1 MTVAGISAPANAAP
15 GDNTEALAQFLG
27 SNLLTSELLNVGTA
41 ESGSPGGPPTDTN
54 PLNLQALQ
62 ALGLELQLIGDG
74 LEVPLITDGTT
85 PGLLNLGQAG
95 AIQNYAATTPT
106 GAVAASGLISNDGTI
121 AISENA
127 SPTDLGNS
135 SINLTSLLSQLGIAG
150 ATGPVIDTL
159 ALQIGALASRIETTP
174 GQPTTSAYRVTDL
187 KAQVHSALVAALATS
202 LRNAGVSV
210 GGTLSTSVN
219 GLVGTGGVL
228 TGVVNAV
235 PPIRLLGLADVTLGQ
250 PTIAVDIANL
260 GAVVDTVLG
269 SNAILVSDNGA
280 VTINLT
286 SGTVTINLAAVVN
299 PGGTGLNGRPA
310 NTSVLTTANIA
321 TITAGVTNALGK
333 ITAPLTT
340 ALDQAV
346 RGSSVTISLQ
356 VRATLLPALGNTG
369 TLIDAPITIRGT
381 LQQLATGQGV
391 VDTSGIRL
399 LPGIPLCIGA
409 IVFGNCVGVNLNG
422 LVAALLT
429 SVTTSVVTPLLTAL
443 APAVT
448 GILNS
453 TSTSITAALNGVVN
467 PLLAAL
473 NPVLDGVLSNVA
485 DITINEQPQLRTPP
499 EAADLGTGSATVRAL
514 SVTLLP
520 RVVGT
525 SLAKISLASS
535 TVRAQTV
542 DIVETTVRA
551 GNPITVNGAGWVAG
565 TPVTV
570 AFTDGAGNPVGT
582 PVSAT
587 PVAAGTY
594 SFPFTI
600 PVGTV
605 GPVTATATQNGVTAR
620 DTVAVTAPPSLNILE
635 TAVTAG
641 GSITVLGANWS
652 PAGPVSIAFSNAAG
666 AVGTP
671 VTPTPLSDGTFS
683 VGFTVPPGTTGP
695 LTATATQGAD
705 VRQDTVAI
713 TPPGVPALNIVETSV
728 VEGDPITIT
737 GSSWSNAS
745 TVSVEVRDGAGTVID
760 TSARQP
766 AGGTFSFAYTV
777 PVGTVGPVTAVATQG
792 GDTAQDSVAVV
803 PLPSIDIVETTVVE
817 GTTVT
822 VNGSNWTPAAPV
834 SIRYSTTANAQLGDV
849 VTVTP
854 IDNGS
859 FTTTFL
865 VPVGTQTQVTATATQ
880 GARSDS
886 DQVLVTAL
894 PIPPSMDVTQDS
906 VVAGTAATVTGANWD
921 PTLIVGIEFTNAD
934 GVVGTS
940 FTTPDDDGSFVAN
953 FVVPVGTVGPVTA
966 TATQAGVSLSDV
978 FDVTPAPAIAV
989 VETTV
994 VEGDT
999 VVVPGTDWIPGVTVS
1014 LTFTDG
1020 DGATILPVVPTT
1032 PNSLGAFEEPWL
1044 VPVGTVGPVTVV
1056 ASQPG
1061 SNPATDSFDVTPIP
1075 TVDITETT
1083 VVAGGTVEVTGEN
1096 WSSASPVT
1104 IVFTDSGNQPV
1115 GDPVTVTPNL
1125 DGSFDTD
1132 FAVPATATGTLTA
1145 TASQNGR
1152 TATDTLAVTPPP
1164 AVDIVETTVV
1174 AGDPIRVNGSNF
1186 DPDDLVAQ
1194 VVVTDGNGDAIG
1206 SPFFTGISGAG
1217 TFTFPVTVPVGTVGP
1232 VTVTATAG
1240 GASPSDSVVVTD
1252 APSIDITD
1260 ATVVAGQPI
1269 TALGADW
1276 VPGPVSV
1283 AFTDGDGLPIG
1294 DTVTATA
1301 DGDGAFTTTITVPVG
1316 TTGPVTVT
1324 ATQGARAATDTVAVT
1339 PAPPTDPAVDIV
1351 EDTVVAGEQITVN
1364 GVNWNPDAPLTI
1376 ALSDGDSLPLLPS
1389 VSLTPNGDGSFT
1401 VLYTV
1406 PVGTVG
1412 PVRVLVTQDAD
1423 TATDTAA
1430 VTGAPLG
1437 SPAIDIEQST
1447 VVAGQPITIVGGNWD
1462 ESPLTINFV
1471 DANGTLLDDSVTL
1484 TPDDGG
1490 TFSTTF
1496 TVPVGTV
1503 GPLRALAIQGESAAT
1518 DTVAVTPAPVADI
1531 VEATVVAGQ
1540 PITVTGANWVDAPL
1554 SIVLLDGALLQVGPP
1569 VLLTPAGGAF
1579 ATTWTVP
1586 VGTTGPITAR
1596 VTQGDFLASDT
1607 VLVTPADASAPAI
1620 DIVEATVPA
1629 GQPITVNG
1637 VNWGSGTDVSIVF
1650 TDANANPIG
1659 TAVLA
1664 TPVDGAFTTTVTVP
1678 VGTVGPVRAIATQG
1692 DDLATDTV
1700 AVTAPLPEAPTADI
1714 TETTVVAGQD
1724 ITVTGENWADA
1735 PLSIAFTDG
1744 NAGPLGSVAVTPVDG
1759 AFSVG
1764 FTVPVGTVGPVRAT
1778 VTQGD
1783 DQATDTV
1790 AVTPAPG
1797 PAPTADITETT
1808 VVAGETITLTGE
1820 NWETAPLSI
1829 LFTDG
1834 NDAPIEPSRTLTPDG
1849 DGTFSTTLVVPVGT
1863 VGPVRATVAQG
1874 GDSATDTVIVTPAP
1888 APLPSADILENSVV
1902 AGENITVT
1910 GANWADTE
1918 LTIIF
1923 TDVNSAPI
1931 GTGVTLTPVDG
1942 VFSTSFTI
1950 PVGTLGPV
1958 RANVRQGLDFAADS
1972 VIVTPAA
1979 MVAPTTDIVQTTVE
1993 AGQPIDV
2000 TGANWADTE
2009 LTIVFTD
2016 GDGNAVGL
2024 PVTVTPVDGAFAIE
2038 YTVPVGTVGPLRA
2051 NVTQGDDSATDT
2063 VAVTPAPA
2071 AAPTLD
2077 IVEDTVV
2084 AGQDIEVTGS
2094 NWQGSTVTILF
2105 TDANGSPVGLPV
2117 SATPEDGEFSVDF
2130 TVPVGT
2136 VGPLRATATQG
2147 ASSATDTVAVT
2158 PAPVAA
2164 PTVDIAETTVVEGQ
2178 PITVTG
2184 ENWADAPLSIVFT
2197 DGLGAAI
2204 DSPVS
2209 LTPVDGAFSIGFT
2222 VPVGTT
2228 GPLRAT
2234 VTQGDDTATD
2244 TVAVT
2249 SAPAAPTVDIAE
2261 TTVVA
2266 GEPITV
2272 TGSDWAD
2279 APLSIVYTDGVGTQ
2293 IGAPVVLT
2301 PTGGTFSDSFTVPVG
2316 TSGPVR
2322 VTVTQG
2328 DDTATDTVAVT
2339 PAPGPAPTADITET
2353 TVVAGEDITVT
2364 GANWADTPLTVV
2376 LTDVNGAPI
2385 GSALTLTPEDGVFST
2400 TITVPVGTAGPVRAT
2415 VSQGD
2420 DTATDTVAVTP
2431 APGPAPTA
2439 DITETT
2445 VVAGESITVTGA
2457 NWADAPLSI
2466 VFTDSNAAPVGAPV
2480 VLTPVD
2486 GVFSTAFTVPVGTS
2500 GPLRATVTQGDDTAT
2515 DTVAVTAAP
2524 GPAPTADILETTVV
2538 AGQDITVTGANWA
2551 DTPLSI
2557 SITDGDNNP
2566 IGTPVSV
2573 TPVDGVFT
2581 QAVTIPVGTTGPVR
2595 ATVTQGDD
2603 TASDTVAVTA
2613 APGPAPTV
2621 DILETTV
2628 VAGEAIT
2635 VTGANWADTPLSI
2648 VIADGNG
2655 NPIGTPITLTPEDGV
2670 FSTSVTVPVGTT
2682 GPVRATVTQGDDTA
2696 TDTVAVTPAPGPAPT
2711 ADILE
2716 DTVVAGEAITVT
2728 GANWADTPV
2737 SIVIADGNGNPIGTP
2752 IAVTPV
2758 DGVFSTSVTV
2768 PVGTTG
2774 PVRAT
2779 VSQGDDSATDT
2790 VAVTPAPGP
2799 APTADILETTV
2810 VAGEAI
2816 TVTGSNWADT
2826 PLSIVIADGNG
2837 NPIGTPILVTPE
2849 DGEFST
2855 SVTVP
2860 VGATGPVRATVTQG
2874 DDTATD
2880 TVAVTPA
2887 PGPAPSADILET
2899 TVVAG
2904 QPITV
2909 TGENWADAPL
2919 SIAITDGTG
2928 TPIGTPITLTPE
2940 GGEFSTSVTV
2950 PVGTTGPVRATV
2962 TQGDDTATDTVA
2974 VTAAPGPA
2982 PVVDILEDT
2991 VVAGESITV
3000 TGSNWADTPVSI
3012 VIADGNG
3019 NPIGT
3024 PISVTPVDG
3033 VFSTPVTVPVGTTGP
3048 VTATV
3053 SQGDDTAIDTVAVT
3067 PAPGPAPA
3075 VDILEDTVVA
3085 GETITV
3091 NGENWVDTPVS
3102 IVISDGNGNPIGT
3115 PITVTPV
3122 DGAFSE
3128 TVTVPVGTT
3137 GPVRATV
3144 TQGDDSATDT
3154 VAVTPAPGPA
3164 PAVDILETTI
3174 VAGEAITVTGTNWA
3188 DTPLSIVIADGNGN
3202 PIGTPILVTPEDGE
3216 FSTSVTVPVG
3226 TTGPVRATV
3235 TQGDD
3240 TATDTVA
3247 VTPAPGPAPS
3257 VDILEDTVVAGQ
3269 PITVNGSNWAD
3280 TPVSIV
3286 IADGNGIPIGTPIS
3300 VTPVDGSFSTSVTIP
3315 VGTTGPVRA
3324 TVTQGDDSAADTV
3337 AVTPAPGPA
3346 PVVDIVETTVVAGD
3360 PITVNGSNWADT
3372 PVSIVIADGN
3382 GNPIGTPISVTPV
3395 DGAFS
3400 TSVTIPVGT
3409 TGPVRA
3415 TVTQGDD
3422 SAADTVAV
3430 TPAPGPA
3437 PSADIVE
3444 TTVVAGETITVT
3456 GENWADTP
3464 VSIVIADGNGNPVGT
3479 PISVT
3484 PEDGEFTTSVTIPVG
3499 TTGPV
3504 RATVTQGDDSATDT
3518 VAVTPAPGPA
3528 PSVDIDQATVVA
3540 GQPIDVTGADWE
3552 DTPLTVVYTDGN
3564 GAPIGTPV
3572 ALTPVDGDFAIDF
3585 TVPVGTTGPVRVTVT
3600 QGDDIATDTVAVT
3613 PAPGPAPTADITE
3626 TTVEAGQPITVTGAD
3641 WADAPLSIVIA
3652 DGAGNPIGTPIAVTP
3667 VDGEF
3672 STSVTIPV
3680 GTTGPVRATVTQG
3693 DDTATDTVAVTA
3705 APGPAPAVDILETTV
3720 VAGDPITVTG
3730 ENWADTPVSI
3740 VISDGNGNPIG
3751 TPISVTPVDGEFTT
3765 SVTIPVGTTGPV
3777 RATVTQ
3783 GDDSATDTVAVTPA
3797 PGPAPSADILE
3808 TTVEAGQPITVT
3820 GENWADTPLS
3830 IVIADGNGNPI
3841 GTPITVTPVDGEF
3854 STSVTIP
3861 VGTTGPVRATV
3872 TQGDDS
3878 AADTV
3883 AVTPA
3888 PGPAPAVDIVETT
3901 VVAGE
3906 TITVNGSNWA
3916 DTPVSIVI
3924 ADGNGNPVGT
3934 PIVLTP
3940 VDGAFS
3946 TPVTVPVGTTGPVRV
3961 TVTQGDDTATDTVA
3975 VTPAPGPAPT
3985 ADILETTVVA
3995 GETITVTGA
4004 NWADTPV
4011 SIVIADGN
4019 GNPIGTPISVTP
4031 ADGAFSTTVT
4041 VPVGTTGP
4049 VRATVTQGD
4058 DTATDTV
4065 AVTPAPG
4072 PAPSVD
4078 IDQATVVAG
4087 QPIDV
4092 TGANWA
4098 DTPLTIVFTDGN
4110 GTPIGAP
4117 VTLTP
4122 DDGDFA
4128 IDFTVPEGTTG
4139 PVRVTVTQGDDIATD
4154 TVAVTPAPV
4163 GPSADI
4169 TETTVVAGE
4178 NITVT
4183 GQNWADAELSI
4194 VFTDGADA
4202 QLGLP
4207 VALSPVD
4214 GAFSTTFTV
4223 PVGTTGPVRAT
4234 VVQGDDT
4241 ATDTVIVTAAPGP
4254 APVVDIEETT
4264 VVAGQDI
4271 TLAGVNWA
4279 DAPLSIVFTDGDGA
4293 AIGTPIVLTPVGGG
4307 FSIEFTVP
4315 VGTDGP
4321 VRATVTQG
4329 DDSATDT
4336 VAVTPAPGP
4345 APAVDIVET
4354 TVVAGET
4361 VTVNGSNWADTPVT
4375 IVVSDGNG
4383 NPIGT
4388 PIAVT
4393 PVDGAFTV
4401 DVTVPVGT
4409 TGPVRVTVTQGD
4421 DSATDT
4427 VAVTPAPGP
4436 APSVDIVETTVVAG
4450 QPITV
4455 TGENWA
4461 DAPLTIVVTDGNGVP
4476 IGDPIAVT
4484 PVDGAF
4490 TTTVPVPAGTTGPVR
4505 VTVTQGD
4512 DTATDTVAVTP
4523 APGPDPSVD
4532 IDQTTVV
4539 AGQPIDVTG
4548 ANWADTPLSIVFTD
4562 GLGAPIGA
4570 PVTLT
4575 PADGIFSID
4584 FTVPVGTTGPVRVT
4598 VTQGDEL
4605 ATDTVAVTP
4614 APAAPTADITET
4626 TVEAGQDITVTGAN
4640 WADAPLSIVF
4650 SDGNGAAIALPV
4662 SLTPVDGVFSTTFT
4676 VPVGTTGPV
4685 RATVTQGDDTA
4696 TDTVAVTAAPGPA
4709 PTADIT
4715 ETSVEAGQD
4724 ITVTGA
4730 NWADAPLSI
4739 VFSDGNGAAI
4749 GLPVS
4754 LTPVDGVF
4762 STTFTVPV
4770 GTTGPVRATVTQ
4782 GDDTATDT
4790 VAVTAAPGPAP
4801 TADIVET
4808 TVEAGQDITVT
4819 GANWA
4824 DAPLSI
4830 VFSDGTG
4837 AVIALPVSLTPTDGV
4852 FSTTFTVPVGTTGP
4866 VRATVT
4872 QGDDTATDT
4881 VAVTPAPVEAP
4892 SLDIVETT
4900 VVAGQPITTNGAGW
4914 NPGLPVSV
4922 VFFDGEGHELGPIV
4936 DVTPGVEGEFSLD
4949 YTVPVGT
4956 VGPVR
4961 ATATQGADA
4970 ATDTVAVTPAPTGTP
4985 FAEIV
4990 EDAVFAGEPITLTG
5004 EFWDNTSAVTI
5015 TLTDENGDVVEV
5027 VSDVPDED
5035 GSVLETWVV
5044 PSDLRVLVRATFV
5057 QGKTVSTD
5065 KVDVLVAPSV
5075 SFEPPTAQPGDTV
5088 TVVGSDWTPGTP
5100 ITIVFTDGDG
5110 NPIGEPIT
5118 VTPNEDGSF
5127 DVDWTVPPGT
5137 VGPVTVTVTQDD
5149 RTATDTLAI
5158 PVIAAAATVSQP
5170 RIDRGFG
5177 AVQTVTGTG
5186 FRPGESVT
5194 VTVASAGITTEPVI
5208 ASSAGT
5214 VTILVPVG
5222 FEFPLGATRAEVVGS
5237 ITGELSA
5244 LQETTDFEVVASDN
5258 ATGRVL
5264 NPSIVRGTG
5273 EIQTVIGELFEPG
5286 ETVSATVYSLP
5297 MSLGT
5302 RVADANGQVVFT
5314 FPVGADFELGG
5325 HYVDL
5330 IGSISGNLPGDRE
5343 FTRFTVLSTQLA
5355 STGPDSVWLAGL
5367 AMLLLLAGVGTRAL
5381 RRRSA
5386 GAE

>member
-27 SNLLTSELLNVGTA
+27 SNLLSSDLLTVGTA

-95 AIQNYAATTPT
+95 AIQNYAATTPS

-159 ALQIGALASRIETTP
+159 ALQIGALASRIESTP
-174 GQPTTSAYRVTDL
+174 GQPTTTAYRVTDL

-235 PPIRLLGLADVTLGQ
+235 PPVRLLGLADVTLGQ

-286 SGTVTINLAAVVN
+286 TGTVTINLAAVVN

-333 ITAPLTT
+333 ITAPLTA

-346 RGSSVTISLQ
+346 RGSSVTISVQ

-369 TLIDAPITIRGT
+369 TLIDAPITIKGT
-381 LQQLATGQGV
+381 LQQLATGQGI

-409 IVFGNCVGVNLNG
+409 IVLGACVGVNLNG
-422 LVAALLT
+422 LVGAVLST
-429 SVTTSVVTPLLTAL
+429 VTTSVVTPLLAAL
-443 APAVT
+443 APAVN
-448 GILNS
+448 GILTA
-453 TSTSITAALNGVVN
+453 TSTQITNALNGVTT

-485 DITINEQPQLRTPP
+485 DITINEQPQLRTP
-499 EAADLGTGSATVRAL
+499 AQTADLGTGSATVRAL

-520 RVVGT
+520 RVIGT

-565 TPVTV
+565 SPVSV

-620 DTVAVTAPPSLNILE
+620 DTVAVTAPPSLDILE

-641 GSITVLGANWS
+641 SPITVLGANWS
-652 PAGPVSIAFSNAAG
+652 PAGPMSIAFSNAAG

-728 VEGDPITIT
+728 VEGDPITVT

-745 TVSVEVRDGAGTVID
+745 TVSVEIRDGAGTVID
-760 TSARQP
+760 TSSRQP

-792 GDTAQDSVAVV
+792 GDTAQDSVVVV
-803 PLPSIDIVETTVVE
+803 PLPSLDIVETTVVE

-822 VNGSNWTPAAPV
+822 VNGSNWTPASPV
-834 SIRYSTTANAQLGDV
+834 SIRYSTTGGAQLGDV
-849 VTVTP
+849 ATVTP
-854 IDNGS
+854 LDNGS

-865 VPVGTQTQVTATATQ
+865 VPLGTQTQVTATATQ

-894 PIPPSMDVTQDS
+894 PIPPSMDVTEDS
-906 VVAGTAATVTGANWD
+906 VVAGTAATVTGLNWD
-921 PTLIVGIEFTNAD
+921 PTLIVGIEFTNAG
-934 GVVGTS
+934 GVVGTA
-940 FTTPDDDGSFVAN
+940 FTTPDGNGTFSAE

-966 TATQAGVSLSDV
+966 TATQAGVSLSDD
-978 FDVTPAPAIAV
+978 FEVTPAPAIAV

-999 VVVPGTDWIPGVTVS
+999 VVVPGTDWLPGVEVS

-1020 DGATILPVVPTT
+1020 TGATVLPVVPVT
-1032 PNSLGAFEEPWL
+1032 PNNLGAFEQPWL

-1061 SNPATDSFDVTPIP
+1061 SNPATDSFAVTPIP
-1075 TVDITETT
+1075 TVDVTETT
-1083 VVAGGTVEVTGEN
+1083 VVAGSTVEVTGEN

-1104 IVFTDSGNQPV
+1104 IVFTDSANQPV
-1115 GDPVTVTPNL
+1115 GEPVTVTPNV
-1125 DGSFDTD
+1125 DGGFDTE

-1174 AGDPIRVNGSNF
+1174 AGDQITVNGSNF
-1186 DPDDLVAQ
+1186 DPLALVAQ
-1194 VVVTDGNGDAIG
+1194 VTVTDGNGDPVGA
-1206 SPFFTGISGAG
+1206 SFLTGISGAG

-1269 TALGADW
+1269 TALGSDW
-1276 VPGPVSV
+1276 VPGPVTV
-1283 AFTDGDGLPIG
+1283 VFTDGDGLPIG

-1301 DGDGAFTTTITVPVG
+1301 DGDGAFTTTISVPVG

-1324 ATQGARAATDTVAVT
+1324 ATQGARTATDTVAVT

-1351 EDTVVAGEQITVN
+1351 EDTVVAGEQITIE
-1364 GVNWNPDAPLTI
+1364 GVNWTPGVPLTI
-1376 ALSDGDSLPLLPS
+1376 SLSDGDSLPLLPS
-1389 VSLTPNGDGSFT
+1389 ASLTPGGDGTFT

-1406 PVGTVG
+1406 PVSTVG
-1412 PVRVLVTQDAD
+1412 PVRVLVTQNAA
-1423 TATDTAA
+1423 TATDTVA
-1430 VTGAPLG
+1430 VTSAPLG
-1437 SPAIDIEQST
+1437 SPAIDIEQTT
-1447 VVAGQPITIVGGNWD
+1447 VVAGQPITIVGGNWA
-1462 ESPLTINFV
+1462 ESPLTIDFI
-1471 DANGTLLDDSVTL
+1471 DATGTLVAGEITL
-1484 TPDDGG
+1484 TPGAGG
-1490 TFSTTF
+1490 TFTTTF

-1503 GPLRALAIQGESAAT
+1503 GPLRAVAIQGEDSAT

-1531 VEATVVAGQ
+1531 VETTVVAGQ
-1540 PITVTGANWVDAPL
+1540 PITVTGANWVQAPL
-1554 SIVLLDGALLQVGPP
+1554 SIVFLDGADLQVGPP
-1569 VLLTPAGGAF
+1569 VQLTPAAGGSF
-1579 ATTWTVP
+1579 ETTWTVP
-1586 VGTTGPITAR
+1586 VGTTGPVTAR
-1596 VTQGDFLASDT
+1596 VTQGDT
-1607 VLVTPADASAPAI
+1607 VVDDSVVVTPADASAPSI
-1620 DIVEATVPA
+1620 DIVESTVPA

-1637 VNWGSGTDVSIVF
+1637 VNWESGTDVSIVF

-1664 TPVDGAFTTTVTVP
+1664 TPVGGAFTTTVTVP

-1714 TETTVVAGQD
+1714 TETTVVAGQN

-1834 NDAPIEPSRTLTPDG
+1834 NDAPIEPARTLTPDG

-1931 GTGVTLTPVDG
+1931 GTGITLTPVDG

-1979 MVAPTTDIVQTTVE
+1979 VVAPTTDIVQTTVE

-2024 PVTVTPVDGAFAIE
+2024 PVTVTPVAGAFAIE

-2063 VAVTPAPA
+2063 VAVSPAPA

-2084 AGQDIEVTGS
+2084 AGQDIEVAGA

-2117 SATPEDGEFSVDF
+2117 SATPDDGDFSVDF

-2164 PTVDIAETTVVEGQ
+2164 PTVDIAETTVVAGED
-2178 PITVTG
+2178 ITVTG
-2184 ENWADAPLSIVFT
+2184 ENWADAPLSIAFT

-2204 DSPVS
+2204 GAPVS
-2209 LTPVDGAFSIGFT
+2209 LTPVDGAFSIAFT

-2228 GPLRAT
+2228 GPVRAT

-2249 SAPAAPTVDIAE
+2249 PAPAAPTVDIAE

-2266 GEPITV
+2266 GESITV
-2272 TGSDWAD
+2272 TGADWAD

-2322 VTVTQG
+2322 ATVTQG

-2353 TVVAGEDITVT
+2353 TVVAGEPITVT

-2445 VVAGESITVTGA
+2445 VVAGQDITVTGA

-2566 IGTPVSV
+2566 IGTPLSA

-2581 QAVTIPVGTTGPVR
+2581 QTVTIPVGTTGPVR

-2613 APGPAPTV
+2613 APGPAPTA
-2621 DILETTV
+2621 DITETTV
-2628 VAGEAIT
+2628 VAGQPIT
-2635 VTGANWADTPLSI
+2635 VTGANWADAPL
-2648 VIADGNG
+2648 
-2655 NPIGTPITLTPEDGV
+2655 
-2670 FSTSVTVPVGTT
+2670 
-2682 GPVRATVTQGDDTA
+2682 
-2696 TDTVAVTPAPGPAPT
+2696 
-2711 ADILE
+2711 
-2716 DTVVAGEAITVT
+2716 
-2728 GANWADTPV
+2728 

-2752 IAVTPV
+2752 IAVTP
-2758 DGVFSTSVTV
+2758 
-2768 PVGTTG
+2768 
-2774 PVRAT
+2774 
-2779 VSQGDDSATDT
+2779 
-2790 VAVTPAPGP
+2790 
-2799 APTADILETTV
+2799 
-2810 VAGEAI
+2810 
-2816 TVTGSNWADT
+2816 
-2826 PLSIVIADGNG
+2826 
-2837 NPIGTPILVTPE
+2837 E

-2855 SVTVP
+2855 SVTIP
-2860 VGATGPVRATVTQG
+2860 VGTAGPVRATVSQG

-2909 TGENWADAPL
+2909 TGANWADTPL
-2919 SIAITDGTG
+2919 SIVIADGNG
-2928 TPIGTPITLTPE
+2928 TPIGTPIAVTPE
-2940 GGEFSTSVTV
+2940 DGEFSTSVTV

-2962 TQGDDTATDTVA
+2962 TQGDDVAADTVA
-2974 VTAAPGPA
+2974 VTPAPGPA
-2982 PVVDILEDT
+2982 PSADILETT
-2991 VVAGESITV
+2991 VVAGQPITV
-3000 TGSNWADTPVSI
+3000 TGENWADTPVSISVADGNGNPIGTPILVTPEGGVFSTSVTIPVGTTGPVRATVTQGDDLAADTVAVTPAPGPAPSADITETTVVAGQPITVTGANWADAPLSI

-3024 PISVTPVDG
+3024 PITVTPEGG
-3033 VFSTPVTVPVGTTGP
+3033 VFSTSVTIPVGTTGPVRATVSQGDDTATDTVAVTPAPGPVPSADITETTVVAGQPITVTGANWADTPLSIAITDGNGNPIGTPIPVTPEDGEFSTTVTVPVGTTGPVRATVTQGDDIATDTVAVTAAPGPAPAVDILETTVVAGQPITVTGANWADTPLSIAITDGNGNPVGTPIPVTPEDGLFSTSITIPVGTTGP

-3053 SQGDDTAIDTVAVT
+3053 TQGDDIAIDTVVVT
-3067 PAPGPAPA
+3067 PAPGPAPV
-3075 VDILEDTVVA
+3075 VDIVETTVVA
-3085 GETITV
+3085 GQPITV
-3091 NGENWVDTPVS
+3091 NGENWADSPVS

-3122 DGAFSE
+3122 DGEFSE
-3128 TVTVPVGTT
+3128 SVTVPVGTT

-3144 TQGDDSATDT
+3144 TQGDDIATDT

-3164 PAVDILETTI
+3164 PSADILETTI
-3174 VAGEAITVTGTNWA
+3174 VAGESITVTGTNWA
-3188 DTPLSIVIADGNGN
+3188 DSPLSIVIADGNGN
-3202 PIGTPILVTPEDGE
+3202 PIGTPIAVTPEDGE

-3226 TTGPVRATV
+3226 TAGPVRATV

-3257 VDILEDTVVAGQ
+3257 VDILETTVVAGE

-3280 TPVSIV
+3280 TPLSIV
-3286 IADGNGIPIGTPIS
+3286 IADGNGNPIGTPIS

-3395 DGAFS
+3395 DGSFS

-3430 TPAPGPA
+3430 TSAPGPA

-3464 VSIVIADGNGNPVGT
+3464 LSIVIADGNGNPVGT

-3552 DTPLTVVYTDGN
+3552 DTPLTVVFTDGN

-3572 ALTPVDGDFAIDF
+3572 TLTPVDGDFAIDF
-3585 TVPVGTTGPVRVTVT
+3585 TVPVGTNGPVRVTVT

-3626 TTVEAGQPITVTGAD
+3626 TTVQAGQPITVTGAN

-3667 VDGEF
+3667 VDGVF
-3672 STSVTIPV
+3672 STTVTIPV

-3705 APGPAPAVDILETTV
+3705 APAPAPAVDIVETTV

-3740 VISDGNGNPIG
+3740 VVSDGNGSPIG
-3751 TPISVTPVDGEFTT
+3751 TPIAVTPVDGEFST

-3841 GTPITVTPVDGEF
+3841 GTPIAVTPVDGEF

-3916 DTPVSIVI
+3916 DTPLSIVI
-3924 ADGNGNPVGT
+3924 ADGNGNPIGT
-3934 PIVLTP
+3934 PISVTP

-3975 VTPAPGPAPT
+3975 VTPAPGPAPS
-3985 ADILETTVVA
+3985 ADITETTVVA
-3995 GETITVTGA
+3995 GQSITVTGE

-4031 ADGAFSTTVT
+4031 EDGEFSTSVT

-4078 IDQATVVAG
+4078 IDQSTVVAG

-4098 DTPLTIVFTDGN
+4098 NAPLTIVFTDGN
-4110 GTPIGAP
+4110 GAPIGAP

-4154 TVAVTPAPV
+4154 TVAVTPTPA

-4194 VFTDGADA
+4194 VFTDGGDA

-4207 VALSPVD
+4207 VALTPVD
-4214 GAFSTTFTV
+4214 GVFSTTFTV

-4279 DAPLSIVFTDGDGA
+4279 DAPLSIVFTDGTGA
-4293 AIGTPIVLTPVGGG
+4293 AIGTPITLTPVGGG

-4393 PVDGAFTV
+4393 PADGAFTV

-4476 IGDPIAVT
+4476 IGDPIPVT

-4490 TTTVPVPAGTTGPVR
+4490 TTTVPVPTGTTGPVR

-4539 AGQPIDVTG
+4539 AGQPVDVSG
-4548 ANWADTPLSIVFTD
+4548 ANWADAPLSIVFTD
-4562 GLGAPIGA
+4562 GNGAPIGA

-4575 PADGIFSID
+4575 PVDSAFAID

-4598 VTQGDEL
+4598 VTQGDDI

-4614 APAAPTADITET
+4614 APADPTADITET
-4626 TVEAGQDITVTGAN
+4626 TVEAGQPITVTGEN
-4640 WADAPLSIVF
+4640 WADTPLSIVF
-4650 SDGNGAAIALPV
+4650 ADGNGASIGLPV
-4662 SLTPVDGVFSTTFT
+4662 SLTPADGVFSTTFT

-4696 TDTVAVTAAPGPA
+4696 TDTVV
-4709 PTADIT
+4709 
-4715 ETSVEAGQD
+4715 
-4724 ITVTGA
+4724 
-4730 NWADAPLSI
+4730 
-4739 VFSDGNGAAI
+4739 
-4749 GLPVS
+4749 
-4754 LTPVDGVF
+4754 
-4762 STTFTVPV
+4762 
-4770 GTTGPVRATVTQ
+4770 
-4782 GDDTATDT
+4782 
-4790 VAVTAAPGPAP
+4790 
-4801 TADIVET
+4801 
-4808 TVEAGQDITVT
+4808 
-4819 GANWA
+4819 
-4824 DAPLSI
+4824 
-4830 VFSDGTG
+4830 
-4837 AVIALPVSLTPTDGV
+4837 
-4852 FSTTFTVPVGTTGP
+4852 
-4866 VRATVT
+4866 
-4872 QGDDTATDT
+4872 
-4881 VAVTPAPVEAP
+4881 VTPAPVGAP

-4900 VVAGQPITTNGAGW
+4900 VVAGESITTNGAGW
-4914 NPGLPVSV
+4914 NPGSPVSV

-4936 DVTPGVEGEFSLD
+4936 DVTPGGEGEFSLD
-4949 YTVPVGT
+4949 FTVPVGT

-4961 ATATQGADA
+4961 ATATQGDDA
-4970 ATDTVAVTPAPTGTP
+4970 ATDTVAVTPAPAGTP

-4990 EDAVFAGEPITLTG
+4990 EDAVYAGEPITLTG

-5035 GSVLETWVV
+5035 GSVFETWVV
-5044 PSDLRVLVRATFV
+5044 PGNLRALVRATFV
-5057 QGKTVSTD
+5057 QGETVSTD

-5158 PVIAAAATVSQP
+5158 PVIAASATVSQP

-5222 FEFPLGATRAEVVGS
+5222 FDFPLGATRAEVVGS

-5244 LQETTDFEVVASDN
+5244 LQETTDFEVVADEN
-5258 ATGRVL
+5258 AVGRVL
-5264 NPSIVRGTG
+5264 NPTIVRGTG

-5302 RVADANGQVVFT
+5302 QVADANGEVVFT

-5330 IGSISGNLPGDRE
+5330 IGSVSGNLPGDRE

-5355 STGPDSVWLAGL
+5355 STGPDSVWLVGL
-5367 AMLLLLAGVGTRAL
+5367 AMLLLLAGVGTRAV